1 MGVLPSL
8 PIYQPDVGE
17 QPLAL
22 FLADLRSW
30 VFRSQARAAA
40 YFGCDR
46 TTIWR
51 YEEGRS
57 LPQPG
62 YFAALA
68 LLIVERVQL
77 DAPEARAAAAEQLL
91 AAINRALL
99 VAYPDV
105 PPFATWA
112 QLTAT
117 AHAFPLALRPATVHW
132 GDAPEVLTFFGRQA
146 ELAAL
151 QQLVVVEQRRVVTL
165 LGVGGVGKTILA
177 ARLVALVAHQFS
189 QVIWRSLLNAP
200 PLERM
205 LQDWV
210 NLLAAPLV
218 TPAQPV
224 DLLGHLQ
231 SRRALLV
238 LDNVESILASGASA
252 QHYRPGYED
261 YGRLVRL
268 LAEAPHQSCLLLTS
282 RELPH
287 ELQVLAQTIQ
297 TNQRVAVYRVG
308 GLAPPDARQL
318 LASLTVAAD
327 DPALPAL
334 VERCAGN
341 PKILQIVAA
350 NIRQFYAGSLSRF
363 LAQEGILF
371 GEVRDIMQ
379 QQYARL
385 SEAQREV
392 LHWLALNREPL
403 SLAALRELLL
413 TQTSRDHLLET
424 LAVLQACALLEG
436 AAEGFFLQ
444 NAVTEFV
451 VEQFLAACYGELQTG
466 RFAWLHQHALLRT
479 NAQDYVRASQV
490 RVLLAPLVQRLL
502 HALGQPAAVAL
513 LAQRVAEARQ
523 AYAHRPSYLGGNLLN
538 LLVHLGV
545 ALDGWDFSHLA
556 LWQVYLQGVSLRRTN
571 FAHCDLRAAM
581 FSTTFGSVRSVALSP
596 DGRLLAAGA
605 SNGEVHLWRLRDRSH
620 LLTLDGGC
628 WIEAVGFS
636 PTSQALLSA
645 GIDGVIR
652 WWDVDTGAL
661 QRQLLGHSG
670 GIRSLA
676 FSPDGMTLA
685 SGSEDA
691 TIRLWD
697 VASGQCRH
705 VLTGHRGSVWSLAF
719 HPSGTHLAGAGNDLI
734 IWQLESAAPP
744 QMLSGHR
751 AAVMSVAFSA
761 DGATLASGGFDAT
774 IQLWRMP
781 DCTAIA
787 TLAGHHGA
795 VRALAFRP
803 DGTLL
808 ASGGEDQAIRLWRSS
823 DYQPHAMLSEPE
835 NRVRSLA
842 FSPDGSLLAS
852 GSHDQNVRLWDLVSG
867 QCHSIFQGHIN
878 QLRCM
883 ALSPDGQTLAVGVAE
898 TIHLLDPQ
906 SGALRQSLRGHQ
918 EWIQALAF
926 SPDGMLLASG
936 SDDETI
942 RLWHLPA
949 DTPQAILRGHR
960 GWVQAVAFSPDGQ
973 QLFSSSADWSVR
985 CWDVAS
991 GACRQTITS
1000 HRHHVWTLA
1009 VSPDGR
1015 WLASGAADGEIQLW
1029 DFAAGRVASVL
1040 ASQHGA
1046 IWSLAFIRDST
1057 QLVSSG
1063 QDGVIQVWDVQQG
1076 ACCDQLNGH
1085 AQRVVAIALS
1095 PDGTM
1100 LASGGDDRSVRL
1112 WDLASGTCLHTMP
1125 GHSRAVVAVAFSRDG
1140 SEASSGSEDGSVRVW
1155 AVATGHNL
1163 RCLPIPRPYDGLKLH
1178 GARGIAPAERQG
1190 LVALGA
1196 EVE

>member
-40 YFGCDR
+40 FFGCDR

-62 YFAALA
+62 YVAALA
-68 LLIVERVQL
+68 LLIVDRFQQETP
-77 DAPEARAAAAEQLL
+77 DARAAAAEQLL
-91 AAINRALL
+91 AALNQALL
-99 VAYPDV
+99 VGYPGV
-105 PPFATWA
+105 PPFASWE
-112 QLTAT
+112 QLAEV
-117 AHAFPLALRPATVHW
+117 AHTFRLALRPATVHW

-146 ELAAL
+146 DLAAL
-151 QQLVVVEQRRVVTL
+151 QQLVVTEQRRVVTL

-200 PLERM
+200 PLERV
-205 LQDWV
+205 LQDWLH
-210 NLLAAPLV
+210 LLAAPHV
-218 TPAQPV
+218 APAQPV

-231 SRRALLV
+231 SRRCLLV
-238 LDNVESILASGASA
+238 LDNVESLLAGGAA
-252 QHYRPGYED
+252 ALRYRPGYED
-261 YGRLVRL
+261 YGRLLRL

-287 ELQVLAQTIQ
+287 EVQVLTQTIQ
-297 TNQRVAVYRVG
+297 TNQRVAVYRLG
-308 GLAPPDARQL
+308 GLAPAEARQL
-318 LASLTVAAD
+318 LASMAVAAD
-327 DPALPAL
+327 DPALPTL
-334 VERCAGN
+334 VERCTGN

-379 QQYARL
+379 QHYARL
-385 SEAQREV
+385 GEAQREV

-403 SLAALRELLL
+403 SLAELREMLL
-413 TQTSRDHLLET
+413 TQASRDHLLET
-424 LAVLQACALLEG
+424 LAALQACALLEG
-436 AAEGFFLQ
+436 AADGFFLQ

-451 VEQFLAACYGELQTG
+451 VEVFLATIDDELQTG
-466 RFAWLHQHALLRT
+466 RFVWLHRHALLRT

-490 RVLLAPLVQRLL
+490 RVLLAPLAQRLL
-502 HALGQPAAVAL
+502 HALGQPATDAL

-523 AYAHRPSYLGGNLLN
+523 AYADRPSYLGGNLLN

-545 ALDGWDFSHLA
+545 ALDGWDFSRLA
-556 LWQVYLQGVSLRRTN
+556 LWQVYLQGVNLRHAS
-571 FAHCDLRAAM
+571 FAHCDLRDAM

-652 WWDVDTGAL
+652 WWDVHTGAL

-719 HPSGTHLAGAGNDLI
+719 HPSGTRLASAGNDLL
-734 IWQLESAAPP
+734 IWQLDGTAPP
-744 QMLSGHR
+744 QTLSGHR
-751 AAVMSVAFSA
+751 AAVMSVAFSP

-774 IQLWRMP
+774 IQLWRIP
-781 DCTAIA
+781 DCTIVA
-787 TLAGHHGA
+787 TLEGHRGA
-795 VRALAFRP
+795 VRALTFSP
-803 DGTLL
+803 NGSYL

-823 DYQPHAMLSEPE
+823 DYQPHAMLREPE
-835 NRVRSLA
+835 NRVRALA
-842 FSPDGSLLAS
+842 FSPDGGVLAS
-852 GSHDQNVRLWDLVSG
+852 GSHDQNVRLWSLADG
-867 QCHSIFQGHIN
+867 QCHSLFQGHIN

-898 TIHLLDPQ
+898 TIYLLDPQ
-906 SGALRQSLRGHQ
+906 SGALRHSLRGHQ

-926 SPDGMLLASG
+926 SADGTLLASG

-942 RLWHLPA
+942 RLWRLPA
-949 DTPQAILRGHR
+949 GTPHATLRGHH
-960 GWVQAVAFSPDGQ
+960 GWVQAVAFSPGGR

-991 GACRQTITS
+991 GACLHTITS

-1015 WLASGAADGEIQLW
+1015 WLASGGADGEIQLW
-1029 DFAAGRVASVL
+1029 DRGAGRVARVL
-1040 ASQHGA
+1040 VGQHGA
-1046 IWSLAFIRDST
+1046 IWSLAFSPNAT
-1057 QLVSSG
+1057 QLASSG
-1063 QDGVIQVWDVQQG
+1063 QDGVIQLWDVQQG
-1076 ACCDQLNGH
+1076 KCHRQLSGH

-1095 PDGTM
+1095 PDGAT
-1100 LASGGDDRSVRL
+1100 LISGSDDRTVRL
-1112 WDLASGTCLHTMP
+1112 WDLTSGACLHTMH

-1155 AVATGHNL
+1155 SVVTGHNL
-1163 RCLPIPRPYDGLKLH
+1163 RSMPMPRPYDGLKLQ
-1178 GARGIAPAERQG
+1178 GVRGLTAAERQG

-1196 EVE
+1196 EGG